1 MPKAYLTTDF
11 RNFEQGL
18 ITAVAKI
25 EQSSK
30 SGMKKAVRKF
40 MADALD
46 KQPMVPRD
54 KGSLEA
60 SHSVFVDGQL
70 VATSADRGIVE
81 GGTATPLM
89 SLPKIGTK
97 LEGALVAHKPYAASL
112 HEGISRHGTPY
123 TYKGSGRGKKWIEAK
138 LLRFFG
144 KYYGMIAGEIRRTK

>member
-1 MPKAYLTTDF
+1 MPKVYLATDF
-11 RNFEQGL
+11 KNFEQGL
-18 ITAVAKI
+18 IAAVVKT
-25 EQSSK
+25 EKGSK
-30 SGMKKAVRKF
+30 SGMKKAVKMF

-60 SHSVFVDGQL
+60 SHSAFVDGVL
-70 VATSADRGIVE
+70 VATSADRGVVE
-81 GGTATPLM
+81 GGIATPLM
-89 SLPKIGTK
+89 SLPKVGTK

-123 TYKGSGRGKKWIEAK
+123 TYKGSGRGKKWIQAK

-144 KYYGMIAGEIRRTK
+144 KYYKIIANNIRRVK